1 MPTWLL
7 VLIGCIALWCL
18 QALGMWYQ
26 TSRYF
31 RKIRE
36 LQDSNRAGFL
46 GAGHSRRRFGRGAV
60 VIIVAD
66 PQLRITRFNLMRGIT
81 VFAPFNEMTEYHG
94 LTIAELQ
101 TRMQAEPEKSSFR
114 DATTSAI
121 NQILRVER
129 EGVAAKQQPQQVAH
143 A

>member
-31 RKIRE
+31 GKIRE
-36 LQDSNRAGFL
+36 LQNANSVGFL

-66 PQLRITRFNLMRGIT
+66 PHLQIVRFSLMRGIT

-94 LTIAELQ
+94 LAIAELQ
-101 TRMQAEPEKSSFR
+101 SRLAAETDKSSFR
-114 DATTSAI
+114 DATMSAI

-129 EGVAAKQQPQQVAH
+129 EGVAAKPQPQQMAH